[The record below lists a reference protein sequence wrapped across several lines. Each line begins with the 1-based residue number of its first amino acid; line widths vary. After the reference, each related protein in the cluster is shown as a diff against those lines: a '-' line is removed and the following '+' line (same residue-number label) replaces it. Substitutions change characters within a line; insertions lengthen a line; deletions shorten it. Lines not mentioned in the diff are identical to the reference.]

1 MLTLVSHSLPENE
14 KPRHYQRYWRL
25 VRETADFM
33 ANFAEYNEETAEYE
47 LLPPLIPVQENHAPM
62 ESKNPTFE
70 LCYWRFALGL
80 AYDWSVAVGEH
91 KAEWK
96 QVAEAMTVPEPV
108 NGLYQACQDGHDTF
122 VSFATD
128 HPSMLFAC
136 GFLPDDKLS
145 RAAMLATADRVLECW
160 DWQSLWGWDFALMA
174 MTYAALGEREKAL
187 DILLAETEKNSY
199 VVNGNNYQRGRED
212 LPLYLPGNG
221 ALLFA
226 LAFLLDK
233 MLDNGK
239 WAVRYEG
246 FAP

>member
-1 MLTLVSHSLPENE
+1 
-14 KPRHYQRYWRL
+14 
-25 VRETADFM
+25 
-33 ANFAEYNEETAEYE
+33 
-47 LLPPLIPVQENHAPM
+47 M

-80 AYDWSVAVGEH
+80 AYDWSEAIGEPQD
-91 KAEWK
+91 EWK
-96 QVAEAMTVPEPV
+96 RVGEAMTVPEPAS
-108 NGLYQACQDGHDTF
+108 GLYQACQDGCDTF
-122 VSFATD
+122 VSFNAD

-136 GFLPDDKLS
+136 GFIPDDKLS

-174 MTYAALGEREKAL
+174 MAYASLGEREKAL

-199 VVNGNNYQRGRED
+199 VASGNNYQRGRDD

-226 LAFLLDK
+226 LTFLLGELSFD
-233 MLDNGK
+233 GA
-239 WAVRYEG
+239 WAVRCEG
-246 FAP
+246 VSP